1 MSQWVAGG
9 VDGKMDGRVVVGRIC
24 RPSLTRSHGRGYGFP
39 FDQLQVYLA
48 EGKYF
53 VCSDVGK
60 GRMQWYAMLGQPA
73 GNKVRGSARVHLRSS
88 PDLPIEPRTDDRPT
102 DRPTDKIPLPGGG
115 PPGAAPAQGLRGLVQ
130 RGGGAPRADQG
141 GACVSALMLFLLRG
155 DCGGG
160 NV

>member
-1 MSQWVAGG
+1 
-9 VDGKMDGRVVVGRIC
+9 MDGRVVVGRIC

-88 PDLPIEPRTDDRPT
+88 PDLPIEPRTDDRLT
-102 DRPTDKIPLPGGG
+102 DRPTKPHHQVEG
-115 PPGAAPAQGLRGLVQ
+115 PQGPHLLKAYEGWSKEVVELLEQTKEVRALV
-130 RGGGAPRADQG
+130 R
-141 GACVSALMLFLLRG
+141 
-155 DCGGG
+155 
-160 NV
+160 